1 MTQFEALT
9 IGLAALS
16 IITTIALFV
25 VSLNIARMT
34 KRGEARRQENVLI
47 LKGLDVIG
55 GMSCATA
62 KAVRDQHCNGEV
74 TEALER
80 YGEYKGDL
88 KGYLYQQAAEK

>member
-1 MTQFEALT
+1 MTLFEGLT

-16 IITTIALFV
+16 LIATIALFIV
-25 VSLNIARMT
+25 GRSLAGMAR
-34 KRGEARRQENVLI
+34 RGEARRHENVLI
-47 LKGLDVIG
+47 LQGLDVIG

-80 YGEYKGDL
+80 YGEYKSDL
-88 KGYLYQQAAEK
+88 KSYLYQQAAEK